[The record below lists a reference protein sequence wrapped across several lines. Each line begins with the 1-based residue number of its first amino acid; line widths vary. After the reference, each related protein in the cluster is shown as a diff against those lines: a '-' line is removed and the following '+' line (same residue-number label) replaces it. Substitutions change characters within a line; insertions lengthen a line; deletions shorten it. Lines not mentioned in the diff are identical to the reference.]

1 MARVSWSF
9 YRSRRRSDI
18 QRLVQSGRVVDYPT
32 FVSYCSSAGVISAS
46 QQEFDVE
53 FGPIL
58 KGQAGQT
65 VSTQVS
71 APPSNP
77 GDFNGTLEATVWL
90 AGVDEQQER
99 PTSAP
104 PPRQQ
109 QQQQQKKKKAKDSN
123 EGSES

>member
-1 MARVSWSF
+1 MANVSWSF
-9 YRSRRRSDI
+9 YRSRRRIDV
-18 QRLVQSGRVVDYPT
+18 QRLVQTGRVADYPT
-32 FVSYCSSAGVISAS
+32 FVAYCSSTGVIPAS

-58 KGQAGQT
+58 KGPVEQA
-65 VSTQVS
+65 VSVQVS
-71 APPSNP
+71 APQPNSSDSSS
-77 GDFNGTLEATVWL
+77 GLEATVWL

-99 PTSAP
+99 PAPAP

-109 QQQQQKKKKAKDSN
+109 QQQPKKKKTKDSN